1 MMQEINYETELVER
15 ISDFLQKFMTS
26 NNIDVITADECAEI
40 LAINNLLSNKVG
52 PKPGFNFR
60 EILRQGRDKKIPLV
74 VGASQERPNTKWYI
88 KKAL

>member
-1 MMQEINYETELVER
+1 MMQEIIYKTELVER

-26 NNIDVITADECAEI
+26 NNIDVMTADECAEI

-88 KKAL
+88 MKAL